1 MNPNNPFAV
10 QQSGLFQMSSN
21 NSTGAFQSQQPFQFG
36 QASGFSQTSGGTGQ
50 NTGFGQPSAFGQ
62 SASVQLPSVLGQSS
76 GFSQMPA
83 GLGPPTSGF
92 GQPSSGFGQPT
103 SVLSQSVSVFGQA
116 SPRQSASVF
125 GQTSGSGQPT
135 SVFGQTSSGSG
146 QTTSVFGQA
155 SSGSGQPASVFGQAS
170 SGSGQPNPVFG
181 QTSSGS
187 GQLASVFGH
196 ATSVP
201 GQPTS
206 VFGQAGSLSGQPT
219 SVFGQTSLGSG
230 QPTALF
236 GQAASVPGQPTSV
249 FGQATSMPGQQ
260 VSVFGQASSVPGQPN
275 SVFGQVVSAP
285 VQPAPA
291 FGQTSSGSGQ
301 STFVFGQTSSVP
313 GQSTSGFGQTS
324 ESGATLTTASSAP
337 SDSQSFTFKTSGNS
351 VGFTSSVKT
360 SGASSRS
367 EMGFKPV
374 ETTAVKPTFG
384 ASSDPVKSQSQTSAT
399 GFTFSQPAA
408 TSAGSNLAPS
418 SSQQAS
424 SIFPSSFSFTVS
436 SKNEKEEEKPGSGPA
451 FVSSLG
457 RASALEGSSQGS
469 KMEKQESD
477 AENRSEASTS
487 FGSFPK
493 GQKRKEGS
501 ERSPQRPER
510 DLLEEQQ
517 ASSRTEHLP
526 IKRQAKGSRV
536 NLFSRI
542 WHDVVKSSIGVGRPS
557 LRETRREE
565 IPSKSGD
572 TERPSL
578 PGTSQTGLA
587 THRPAKKE
595 EETKEKKQDE
605 SVVKTPA
612 QRDQRNKSMDSL
624 GGVSPSELTA
634 LQCKNIPLRLNQKE
648 IIRKHFQR
656 YGKVQKVYCRPH
668 KNLAIVHFC
677 DHASAR
683 KAKRRGKKLSGE
695 EIMIFWHKKKTT
707 PEKKEFLPKDQKEWA
722 RDPQEKHSSE
732 EQNFQLSPHRGSL
745 SRIAAVGSSFSK
757 GSPVKKLG
765 IAKSL
770 HFEESQESGSEGQA
784 SECSVPT
791 LPSSLAHLIS
801 MVAETAEDKY
811 RLLDQR
817 DKIMRQARVKRTDL
831 EKAKVFVG
839 TCPDMCPEK
848 ERYMRETRNQLSIY
862 ELIPGTDK
870 VDHAASVKEY
880 SRSSADQEE
889 PLPHELRPPAIL
901 NMTMNYLILR
911 IMDQGEGN
919 FRDWYDFVWNR
930 TRGIRKDITQQHLC
944 SLQIVTLI
952 EKCTR
957 FHIHCAHRLCEE
969 PMSSF
974 DAKINNE
981 NMTKCLQTLKEMYQ
995 DLANKEVYCLNE
1007 AEFRGYSVL
1016 LNLNRGD
1023 ILREVQQFCPA
1034 IRNSPEVKF
1043 AVQAFTA
1050 LNSNNF
1056 VRFFKLVQAA
1066 TYLSACILHRY
1077 FNQVRRDSLR
1087 ALNIAFTLSS
1097 QRPTSFPLDNL
1108 VRMLLFKD
1116 SEEAMN
1122 FVSCYGLNVSEGSVE
1137 LNRMAFLEPETPLFL
1152 HRSVL
1157 IEQKQNVL
1165 VGEVVNGGP
1174 LPPAQQHQPICS
1186 FNSQNKYKGESLA
1199 PEPAHSSQKPPAP
1212 APVSVGKPEDKSLGQ
1227 VAPAAK
1233 FPVPTAPPVQLQPL
1247 APCIIQPEPPVQPPP
1262 PKPQPVYS
1270 DEAISEVVQEL
1281 VQDVL
1286 KGELEDLAKA
1296 GTAYCKTALSVSG
1309 TVVEELLN
1317 DVTGEILG
1325 QVSKEELKAERERIE
1340 EEKRRIEEARRRQER
1355 ELFITRYSQA
1365 LCKQLAEEVLA
1376 ESVKD
1381 IANTELQCAVEEDRT
1396 IRITICSEEV
1406 SDSLLDQTLEEE
1418 IFQTGKETLQE
1429 LQCFCKYLK
1438 RWREVVAARKQL
1450 KRQMR
1455 VFPAAPAAHD
1465 LRCNLQALAPSA
1477 SITQESLAKGV
1488 VNLGHAGSLEVSCT
1502 RLLHMRQETIHKMKV
1517 QYFYEQLLCDAAWA
1531 PLDLPSLIAE
1541 TFPSPSN
1548 RIFWKMILLLPSC
1561 EEPHTNET
1569 NRVLAEWLKAKFRG
1583 DGQLEDETTDPE
1595 DKLQTLALYSSSRTR
1610 EGQPVNVHVCIK
1622 VACGPLSE
1630 DRLDQTESQKDL
1642 LGTSG
1647 LVMLLLVGAGGGDV
1661 EQEDVYWLS
1670 ALLQLKQ
1677 LLQAKPFRPAV
1688 PLLILFSP
1696 QGEEAVSKD
1705 QVEEGLMLQ
1714 DLVAAKLISE
1724 YHIVEMPG
1732 LMTDLHGANRVS
1744 QSVKWLVSH
1753 CPSSVALCSRTL
1765 LQYLEDGLCN
1775 EFNDR
1780 FYTDKIERQVAG
1792 LPSQDPHA
1800 VIELYNSVLDFL
1812 AEVAS
1817 SEELCDLSWPIS
1829 EFVGPGSSETFP
1841 HLQWNTAEHLAWL
1854 RKAVL
1859 SFKLPEM
1866 DRLIVQAPW
1875 NAACRSISQY
1885 VSQIATSLH
1894 TQTMLISQVECLL
1907 NRVYTRWMDSE
1918 AAAWGDNGPSAQE
1931 IPWDDLLTLCI
1942 NHRLRDWKPPG
1953 SPLESGTHLWAGCP
1967 DQSQQKQPSR
1977 LALRSHVACRSV
1989 MDFTKAL
1996 ETRSPSVVDSAHTPS
2011 AQNLSPQCLDDT
2023 FEKGEEE
2030 SHRLQKKPSYSTP
2043 ESLVARRSL
2052 TAIKKSLEME
2062 LSSIADITHTLS
2074 AEELLPQRLQDSIE
2088 KEKKESEKFEE
2099 QLQQWLSEDP
2109 LKQSFP
2115 FPVYLPQSLV
2125 SIPEAIPVPFR
2136 TSPSADLQGK
2146 NRSKLELS
2154 DQASETTVP
2163 ISDQLKK
2170 LDRLIKTN
2178 KEEDLA
2184 CELHLSALLDMVDT

>member
-1 MNPNNPFAV
+1 LEPLENPFAV

-50 NTGFGQPSAFGQ
+50 NTGFGQPSAFG
-62 SASVQLPSVLGQSS
+62 
-76 GFSQMPA
+76 
-83 GLGPPTSGF
+83 
-92 GQPSSGFGQPT
+92 
-103 SVLSQSVSVFGQA
+103 
-116 SPRQSASVF
+116 
-125 GQTSGSGQPT
+125 
-135 SVFGQTSSGSG
+135 SG

-155 SSGSGQPASVFGQAS
+155 SS
-170 SGSGQPNPVFG
+170 
-181 QTSSGS
+181 
-187 GQLASVFGH
+187 
-196 ATSVP
+196 
-201 GQPTS
+201 
-206 VFGQAGSLSGQPT
+206 
-219 SVFGQTSLGSG
+219 
-230 QPTALF
+230 
-236 GQAASVPGQPTSV
+236 
-249 FGQATSMPGQQ
+249 
-260 VSVFGQASSVPGQPN
+260 
-275 SVFGQVVSAP
+275 
-285 VQPAPA
+285 PAPA

-1199 PEPAHSSQKPPAP
+1199 PEPAHSSQKPPGKAP

-1953 SPLESGTHLWAGCP
+1953 SPLESAIITFNY
-1967 DQSQQKQPSR
+1967 
-1977 LALRSHVACRSV
+1977 SV
-1989 MDFTKAL
+1989 LLYFFLNIYISLKKKKTRKC
-1996 ETRSPSVVDSAHTPS
+1996 ETTELQLTQLISL
-2011 AQNLSPQCLDDT
+2011 LS
-2023 FEKGEEE
+2023 
-2030 SHRLQKKPSYSTP
+2030 RLQKKPSYSTP